1 MDGKRVT
8 GLLSFLDFLTFFSKC
23 AGSEKNAWFL
33 GQEAMELLHNQYLPQ
48 GKEWVNLV
56 PLWQAEYPFCSQ
68 S

>member
-1 MDGKRVT
+1 MI
-8 GLLSFLDFLTFFSKC
+8 GL
-23 AGSEKNAWFL
+23 KNARVS
-33 GQEAMELLHNQYLPQ
+33 GQGAVELLHNQYLPL